1 MAPAGLGLLDASGR
15 VLEATPAFWDIL
27 GSTARSPGRELGEL
41 FTTSENPGD
50 VAAALSSLRRGKAI
64 ELEAWC
70 LRPDR
75 GRAAVCLAA
84 APFALANSPAAFYC
98 VVRDVTQQRL
108 DAEEYARALS
118 LHQATLTSTAD
129 GLLVVDL
136 AGKVLSFNE
145 RFLAMWRIP
154 KDASLSGQDADLLNA
169 VLHQLVDPTGFLRR
183 VAELYAHPDDTGSDE
198 IRLQDGRVFERYSQP
213 QRHAGRS
220 VGRVW
225 SFRDV
230 TEARKAAEA
239 LRESQHL
246 LELFFSQSLDGCF
259 FMMLDTPLMWDEG
272 TDKEAALDYVFAH
285 ERVSR
290 VNAALLA
297 QYGAR
302 EVDLIGRTPADL
314 LAHDIAAARARW
326 RDLLDAG
333 RAHVETNERTLDG
346 RSIIVEGHRICLYDR
361 AGRVVGHFGN
371 QRDVTSRRAAEDE
384 LVRSR
389 EELRNLTARLQAVR
403 EEERTAIARD
413 VHDELGQTLTG
424 LKIDLS
430 WLRAHLAHESQQA
443 ACIQSLIERTDG
455 AMNTVRRIATRL
467 RPSVLD
473 HLGLVAAVEWLA
485 AEFERS
491 TGIEV
496 QLDVRAVDAEPDQ
509 RSATTVFRILQEA
522 LANLPGQGG
531 PSATHISLRGD
542 DGLLHLEIVD
552 NGAGIAEADRQSPT
566 LLRLVGIRERAIA
579 CGGDA
584 VIRRAPGQGTRLS
597 VTVPLTFTRE
607 TEP

>member
-1 MAPAGLGLLDASGR
+1 
-15 VLEATPAFWDIL
+15 
-27 GSTARSPGRELGEL
+27 
-41 FTTSENPGD
+41 
-50 VAAALSSLRRGKAI
+50 
-64 ELEAWC
+64 
-70 LRPDR
+70 
-75 GRAAVCLAA
+75 
-84 APFALANSPAAFYC
+84 
-98 VVRDVTQQRL
+98 
-108 DAEEYARALS
+108 
-118 LHQATLTSTAD
+118 
-129 GLLVVDL
+129 
-136 AGKVLSFNE
+136 
-145 RFLAMWRIP
+145 
-154 KDASLSGQDADLLNA
+154 
-169 VLHQLVDPTGFLRR
+169 
-183 VAELYAHPDDTGSDE
+183 
-198 IRLQDGRVFERYSQP
+198 
-213 QRHAGRS
+213 
-220 VGRVW
+220 
-225 SFRDV
+225 
-230 TEARKAAEA
+230 
-239 LRESQHL
+239 
-246 LELFFSQSLDGCF
+246 
-259 FMMLDTPLMWDEG
+259 
-272 TDKEAALDYVFAH
+272 
-285 ERVSR
+285 VSR

-361 AGRVVGHFGN
+361 AGRVVGHFGI

>member
-1 MAPAGLGLLDASGR
+1 
-15 VLEATPAFWDIL
+15 
-27 GSTARSPGRELGEL
+27 
-41 FTTSENPGD
+41 
-50 VAAALSSLRRGKAI
+50 
-64 ELEAWC
+64 
-70 LRPDR
+70 
-75 GRAAVCLAA
+75 
-84 APFALANSPAAFYC
+84 
-98 VVRDVTQQRL
+98 
-108 DAEEYARALS
+108 
-118 LHQATLTSTAD
+118 
-129 GLLVVDL
+129 
-136 AGKVLSFNE
+136 
-145 RFLAMWRIP
+145 
-154 KDASLSGQDADLLNA
+154 

-361 AGRVVGHFGN
+361 AGRVVGHFGI